1 MQPGGDGDVGD
12 DETAASLLGWL
23 AEQGYS
29 RTAEVVDEREN
40 GNRLTRM
47 LRGDCQV
54 TVSRDRGQWYVEA
67 GPPDRDGF
75 DMNLWEAHLR
85 GEQPSLEPQQF
96 DAEARLLRNL
106 LHEIERTLVLD
117 AEAVES
123 LDRFRAWVQ
132 EARWSS
138 QAH

>member
-1 MQPGGDGDVGD
+1 MGD

-23 AEQGYS
+23 AEQGYT

-40 GNRLTRM
+40 GNRLTRVV
-47 LRGDCQV
+47 RGGCQV

-75 DMNLWEAHLR
+75 DMNIWESHLR
-85 GEQPSLEPQQF
+85 GEQPALEPAPF
-96 DAEARLLRNL
+96 DAEVRLLRNL

-117 AEAVES
+117 ADAVAE
-123 LDRFRAWVQ
+123 LERYRTWVQ
-132 EARWSS
+132 ESRWSS
-138 QAH
+138 PAG